1 VQVTNIQHYY
11 DISFRVR
18 KPPNME
24 DQMINAICLKCSKSS
39 AMQQTV
45 FADVYCMSKCLER
58 LNKVTVTLFATSI
71 LLRKDNHFQKLLLE
85 IMVLLKLDFHLKYIS
100 IKKYW
105 HSQQGSVLY
114 TSAGAYFPHS
124 GAMVP
129 YFHIVMNIKITHA
142 SNTQLF
148 WDG

>member
-1 VQVTNIQHYY
+1 
-11 DISFRVR
+11 
-18 KPPNME
+18 
-24 DQMINAICLKCSKSS
+24 
-39 AMQQTV
+39 
-45 FADVYCMSKCLER
+45 
-58 LNKVTVTLFATSI
+58 
-71 LLRKDNHFQKLLLE
+71 
-85 IMVLLKLDFHLKYIS
+85 MVLLKLDFHLKYIS

-148 WDG
+148 WDGYVLILPSVVQLQRLDLASITPELIL